1 MNATNR
7 ATDARPL
14 IIAVVGRKGG
24 AGKTTTTFNLAG
36 ALAARALRVL
46 MVDLDPQASL
56 TGILLGERPAHG
68 ISAALL
74 DPRASL
80 ADMIA
85 PLGDGLFRTLSL
97 VPGDQ
102 GVEAAAGKLAER
114 SSGFTRLRK
123 LLAPLDDVDAVV
135 IDTPPALGFAI
146 SSALRAARLAVV
158 PTLTGQH
165 DIDALLDTVR
175 LIKDE
180 EDEGGARLAAIVPC
194 AVHARELHDRGA
206 LDALTS
212 SFGALVTPFVPYS
225 PRVREALA
233 ARTPMVTYDPTAR
246 ASEAY
251 SALATHLLATG
262 GHDA

>member
-1 MNATNR
+1 MST
-7 ATDARPL
+7 PL

-36 ALAARALRVL
+36 ALAACDLRVL

-56 TGILLGERPAHG
+56 TGILLGERPEQG

-80 ADMIA
+80 NDLVMR
-85 PLGDGLFRTLSL
+85 LGDGFFNRLSL

-102 GVEAAAGKLAER
+102 GVEAAADKLAER

-123 LLAPLDDVDAVV
+123 LLAPLTDIDTIV

-146 SSALRAARLAVV
+146 SSALRAAQLAVV

-165 DIDALLDTVR
+165 DIDAMLDTVR
-175 LIKDE
+175 LIEDE
-180 EDEGGARLAAIVPC
+180 EEEGGARLAAVVPC

-206 LDALTS
+206 LEALIS
-212 SFGALVTPFVPYS
+212 SFGELVTPFVPYS

-233 ARTPMVTYDPTAR
+233 ARTPIVTYDPTSR

-251 SALATHLLATG
+251 DALATHLLTVG
-262 GHDA
+262 GQHA

>member
-1 MNATNR
+1 MST
-7 ATDARPL
+7 PL
-14 IIAVVGRKGG
+14 TIAVVGRKGG

-36 ALAARALRVL
+36 ALAAQDLRVL

-56 TGILLGERPAHG
+56 TGILLGERPEHG

-80 ADMIA
+80 DDMTVR
-85 PLGDGLFRTLSL
+85 LGDEIFSNMSL

-102 GVEAAAGKLAER
+102 GIEAAAGKLAER

-123 LLAPLDDVDAVV
+123 LLAPLTDIDAIV

-175 LIKDE
+175 LINDE
-180 EDEGGARLAAIVPC
+180 EEEGGAHLAAVVPC

-212 SFGALVTPFVPYS
+212 SFGDLVTPFVPYS

-233 ARTPMVTYDPTAR
+233 ARMPMVTYDPTSR

-251 SALATHLLATG
+251 GVLAAHLLTVG
-262 GHDA
+262 GHHA